1 LGFDRDGI
9 ADLDETIGLIYEA
22 ALDPALWPGV
32 LRRIT
37 DHGRATCTVMLA
49 LEPRTARPVQ
59 LLFDVWPGYDQFVAH
74 YAEIDPRNAYARG
87 QPAGSKFTDYSFT
100 TEAEITRSEF
110 YQDYLLPHGVGY
122 VGAIMLTN
130 DARSFAGIAIQRSRQ
145 QGPFELA
152 ELDLLERL
160 APHLTRALRLQTR
173 FAALE
178 AERWADQILRDRL
191 PFAVIL
197 VDERGRIVSQNQAA
211 TDLFAGAD
219 GLTAR
224 CGRLW
229 AAHPTDQAALDR
241 LIRGAA
247 VTANGQG
254 VDGGGAVALR
264 RPSLRRPLGVLVMPI
279 PRRGSAFTL
288 DIGAPS
294 PAALIIVTD
303 PEAMPQTPVAILQRL
318 YGLTPA
324 EAGLARAL
332 AAGRSL
338 HEYADAARVTSETA
352 RWRLKQVLAKTDTHR
367 QAELVRLLLTSAV
380 LG

>member
-1 LGFDRDGI
+1 M
-9 ADLDETIGLIYEA
+9 A
-22 ALDPALWPGV
+22 
-32 LRRIT
+32 
-37 DHGRATCTVMLA
+37 
-49 LEPRTARPVQ
+49 
-59 LLFDVWPGYDQFVAH
+59 
-74 YAEIDPRNAYARG
+74 
-87 QPAGSKFTDYSFT
+87 
-100 TEAEITRSEF
+100 RSEF
-110 YQDYLLPHGVGY
+110 YEDYLPSNDWGY
-122 VGAIMLTN
+122 VGAIMLKN
-130 DARSFAGIAIQRSRQ
+130 DASSFAGIAIQRARS
-145 QGPFELA
+145 QGPFEPH
-152 ELDLLERL
+152 ELDLLDRL

-178 AERWADQILRDRL
+178 AERFADQILRDRL

-197 VDERGRIVSQNQAA
+197 IDERGRIVSQNQAA
-211 TDLFAGAD
+211 TDLLAAAD
-219 GLTAR
+219 GLIAR

-264 RPSLRRPLGVLVMPI
+264 RPSPRRPLGAFVMPI
-279 PRRGSAFTL
+279 PRRGNTFTL
-288 DIGAPS
+288 DIGAPV
-294 PAALIIVTD
+294 PAALVIVAD
-303 PEAMPQTPVAILQRL
+303 PEAVPQAPVAILQRL

-338 HEYADAARVTSETA
+338 QEYADAARVTSETA